1 MANQVRD
8 INLNTDE
15 AIVLQQIY
23 EDTENDPQMI
33 ARQVGMSYKWVLKI
47 VAKLK
52 SKGLLVIEQTCGDLW
67 IRLSSRGRRLVQN
80 LWPEAQMQV
89 A

>member
-1 MANQVRD
+1 MTKQIRNV
-8 INLNTDE
+8 NLNTDE

-23 EDTENDPQMI
+23 EDIEDDPQMI

-67 IRLSSRGRRLVQN
+67 IRLSSQGRRLVQN
-80 LWPEAQMQV
+80 LWPEAQLQMV
-89 A
+89 